1 MARGKVAMRLV
12 GNAGE
17 RARKHAKRAAG
28 LKKKASE
35 LATLCGV
42 PVGLVCTGAGAGAPP
57 LVWESEE
64 SVLERYRR
72 AVPPEAHA
80 GHTHRAYLETELGKR
95 RAKLARARHG
105 CPAALPDW
113 DEALNDM
120 TLEDARE
127 LLQAIDA
134 ALRATGDR
142 MEALGLPDGRGHGP
156 LDQQVAPDSSDD
168 AVMPHQLGHGG
179 GVPWAGGY
187 PVDMADAADFQQLQM
202 VPYDGGNNDG
212 LPERFPG
219 GHGFQMQ
226 PGCAGDN
233 YSGGCDGMIAPG
245 LANADYNYSGC
256 GDRMLAPDFAD
267 AGYKYD
273 YSGGGDGMLT
283 LGPANAGCNYSGGG
297 DGMLTLAP
305 ANAGCNYSSGGDG
318 MLARGFAN
326 AGYDCSGGGGQML
339 APGFGNAGYNWPD
352 LTMWH
357 TDEVRDAA
365 MPRGYYPGFADGTL
379 APEHYSAEVATG
391 GDYVNT
397 LPSGDGYPMGM
408 GMDVGDNFTS
418 LESNYTAAHW
428 QAEAFQHSDTST
440 STSELLSAASSPR
453 YLY

>member
-17 RARKHAKRAAG
+17 RARKHAKRTAG

-42 PVGLVCTGAGAGAPP
+42 PVGLVCTGAGAPP

-64 SVLERYRR
+64 GVLERYRR
-72 AVPPEAHA
+72 AVPPEARA

-95 RAKLARARHG
+95 RAKFARARHG

-120 TLEDARE
+120 TLDEARE

-168 AVMPHQLGHGG
+168 AVMLQQLGHGV

-187 PVDMADAADFQQLQM
+187 PVDMADAAGFQQLQM

-212 LPERFPG
+212 LLERFPG

-226 PGCAGDN
+226 RGCAGDN

-245 LANADYNYSGC
+245 ITNADYNYSGC

-267 AGYKYD
+267 AGYKYN
-273 YSGGGDGMLT
+273 YAGGGDGMLT
-283 LGPANAGCNYSGGG
+283 LGPANAGCNYSG
-297 DGMLTLAP
+297 
-305 ANAGCNYSSGGDG
+305 SGDG
-318 MLARGFAN
+318 MLAPGFAN
-326 AGYDCSGGGGQML
+326 AVCNYSGGGGQML
-339 APGFGNAGYNWPD
+339 APGFGDAGYNWPD

-357 TDEVRDAA
+357 TDEVCDTA
-365 MPRGYYPGFADGTL
+365 MPRGYYPGFAD
-379 APEHYSAEVATG
+379 EHYAAEVATG
-391 GDYVNT
+391 GNYVNT
-397 LPSGDGYPMGM
+397 LPSGYSYPMGM
-408 GMDVGDNFTS
+408 GMGMGVGDNFTS
-418 LESNYTAAHW
+418 LESSYTAAHW
-428 QAEAFQHSDTST
+428 QAEALQHSDTST
-440 STSELLSAASSPR
+440 STGELLSAASSPR

>member
-42 PVGLVCTGAGAGAPP
+42 PVGLVCAGTGAGATP

-64 SVLERYRR
+64 GVLERYRR
-72 AVPPEAHA
+72 AVPPEARA

-120 TLEDARE
+120 TLDDARE

-142 MEALGLPDGRGHGP
+142 MEALGLPADGGHGA
-156 LDQQVAPDSSDD
+156 LDQQAAPDSPDD
-168 AVMPHQLGHGG
+168 AVMPQQLGHGG

-187 PVDMADAADFQQLQM
+187 HPVDMADAADFQQLQM
-202 VPYDGGNNDG
+202 VPYDGGDNDG
-212 LPERFPG
+212 V
-219 GHGFQMQ
+219 
-226 PGCAGDN
+226 
-233 YSGGCDGMIAPG
+233 IAPG

-256 GDRMLAPDFAD
+256 GDQMLAPDFAD
-267 AGYKYD
+267 AGYKYN
-273 YSGGGDGMLT
+273 YTGGGDGMLT
-283 LGPANAGCNYSGGG
+283 LGSANAGCNYSGGG
-297 DGMLTLAP
+297 NGMLAP
-305 ANAGCNYSSGGDG
+305 GFANAVCNYSGGGDG
-318 MLARGFAN
+318 MLALGLAN
-326 AGYDCSGGGGQML
+326 AGYHYSGGGDQTL
-339 APGFGNAGYNWPD
+339 APGFGNADYKWPD

-357 TDEVRDAA
+357 TDKVCDAA
-365 MPRGYYPGFADGTL
+365 MPPGYYPD
-379 APEHYSAEVATG
+379 EVATG
-391 GDYVNT
+391 GDYVNA
-397 LPSGDGYPMGM
+397 LSSGYSYTMGM
-408 GMDVGDNFTS
+408 GMGMSVGDNFTS

-428 QAEAFQHSDTST
+428 QAEAFQRSDAST
-440 STSELLSAASSPR
+440 STGELLSAASSPR

>member
-17 RARKHAKRAAG
+17 RARKHAKGAAG

-42 PVGLVCTGAGAGAPP
+42 PVGLVCTGAGAPP

-64 SVLERYRR
+64 GVLERYRR
-72 AVPPEAHA
+72 A
-80 GHTHRAYLETELGKR
+80 GQ
-95 RAKLARARHG
+95 ARQG
-105 CPAALPDW
+105 PAALPDW

-120 TLEDARE
+120 TLDDARE

-134 ALRATGDR
+134 ALQATGDR

-179 GVPWAGGY
+179 G
-187 PVDMADAADFQQLQM
+187 
-202 VPYDGGNNDG
+202 
-212 LPERFPG
+212 
-219 GHGFQMQ
+219 
-226 PGCAGDN
+226 
-233 YSGGCDGMIAPG
+233 
-245 LANADYNYSGC
+245 
-256 GDRMLAPDFAD
+256 
-267 AGYKYD
+267 YD

-297 DGMLTLAP
+297 DGMLTLGP

-339 APGFGNAGYNWPD
+339 APGFGNAD

-397 LPSGDGYPMGM
+397 LPSGYGYPMGM